1 MSAALS
7 QVFREGAQGDP
18 CDPLLNQTAIDAD
31 DHALRKELCASKA
44 ETPGE
49 AVPVKKRSAFGEIT
63 IKDGQPAEPQPKRPA
78 LIIDAPRTIPRTQ
91 VQSKEPQLEGRQG
104 HQSVPAARPGVLLV
118 LVHDRP
124 TLL

>member
-63 IKDGQPAEPQPKRPA
+63 NKDGQPAEPQPKRPA
-78 LIIDAPRTIPRTQ
+78 LIRAPSKKETDADEAAA
-91 VQSKEPQLEGRQG
+91 KEAAQAAPPKTKKQKKDVGD
-104 HQSVPAARPGVLLV
+104 SVWDYPS
-118 LVHDRP
+118 
-124 TLL
+124 T